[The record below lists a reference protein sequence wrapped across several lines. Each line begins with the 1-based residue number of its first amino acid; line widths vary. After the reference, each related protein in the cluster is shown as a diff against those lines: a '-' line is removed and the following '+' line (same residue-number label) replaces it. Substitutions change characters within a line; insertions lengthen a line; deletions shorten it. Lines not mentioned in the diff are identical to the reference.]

1 MSSAAT
7 AILQDIVS
15 TLRAAA
21 PSASISLG
29 AAPAGA
35 EVPRLAVVL
44 EQVESF
50 NPDDSADG
58 RWHRLIARVIVRT
71 RCENQPDGLARAAEL
86 CESAA
91 ESLFTDPG
99 RSGLC
104 SDLPIGRATEVGRTE
119 SSTTVR
125 HPDYEMGFIIRC
137 HFESEGQ

>member
-7 AILQDIVS
+7 AILDDIVA

-21 PSASISLG
+21 PAASVSLG
-29 AAPAGA
+29 AVPAGA

-50 NPDDSADG
+50 NPDDSAAG
-58 RWHRLIARVIVRT
+58 RWHRLIARVIVRA
-71 RCENQPDGLARAAEL
+71 RCESQPAGLARVAEL
-86 CESAA
+86 CETAA
-91 ESLFTDPG
+91 ESLLTDPG

-104 SDLPIGRATEVGRTE
+104 CDLPIGRATEVGRTE
-119 SSTTVR
+119 SSATVR
-125 HPDYEMGFIIRC
+125 HPDYEMGFLVRC